1 MTLENE
7 LSRISCI
14 SKSGIRV
21 QNLAHLLNKDMLV
34 LCYNEIDG
42 KKATGIDDVTKLE
55 YGKELDQNLDKL
67 ISRLKGGTYFPRL
80 SKRVYIDK
88 PGTNKK
94 RPLGI
99 SCFEDKLVERA
110 INKILVAVYEPKF
123 LDYSYGFR
131 PFRCCHM
138 AINKLLSNIRGSTSY
153 VVEADIRSC
162 FDTIDHD
169 MLLFFLERDIADKRF
184 VEIIRRE
191 LKAGHFEGNLYIDD
205 LTGTVQG
212 SGASPTLANVYLHY
226 VLDTWFDDKRR
237 SSLLLPEQ
245 RFKGVA
251 GLVRYADDFVGT
263 FQYEE
268 DARMFYEELSARFA
282 EFGFTLAEEKT
293 RIIEFGRF
301 AQDNLN
307 KRRRL
312 GLTDKTQP
320 DTFDFLGF
328 TVYCAKARETGKFC
342 VKVKSNGKR
351 MQRKLNSIVA
361 WIKKY
366 RHSKLEVIM
375 RHLNSVLKGYFN
387 YYAVSGNSPS
397 VNTFRYKVI
406 RALFKWLNRRSQ
418 RKSYS
423 WKGFN
428 QMLEYYPIADAH
440 IRVDIYCYRR

>member
-1 MTLENE
+1 MTLEEE
-7 LSRISCI
+7 LSRIGCI
-14 SKSGIRV
+14 SKSGVRV
-21 QNLAHLLNKDMLV
+21 QNLAHLLNKETLKQCFHE
-34 LCYNEIDG
+34 LDG
-42 KKATGIDDVTKLE
+42 SKAVGINKVTKAE
-55 YGKELDQNLDKL
+55 YAKELDKNLDKL
-67 ISRLKGGTYFPRL
+67 VSRLKGGTYFPRP

-94 RPLGI
+94 RPLGM
-99 SCFEDKLVERA
+99 SCFEDKLIERA

-131 PFRCCHM
+131 PNRNCHM
-138 AINKLLSNIRGSTSY
+138 AISRLLSNIRGRTSF

-169 MLLFFLERDIADKRF
+169 KLISFLERDIADRRF
-184 VEIIRRE
+184 IEIIRRE
-191 LKAGHFEGNLYIDD
+191 LKAGHLEGNIYVDD

-226 VLDTWFDDKRR
+226 VLDTWFDDMRR
-237 SSLLLPEQ
+237 RLGPEQ
-245 RFKGVA
+245 RFRGVA

-268 DARMFYEELSARFA
+268 DALKFYKELEVRFA

-293 RIIEFGRF
+293 RVIEFGRF
-301 AQDNLN
+301 AQANLDE
-307 KRRRL
+307 RRRL

-328 TVYCAKARETGKFC
+328 TFYCAKARETGRFC
-342 VKVKSNGKR
+342 VKVKSIGKR
-351 MQRKLNSIVA
+351 MQRKLNQIVA
-361 WIKKY
+361 WIKKN
-366 RHSKLEVIM
+366 RHSKLEVIWQ
-375 RHLNSVLKGYFN
+375 HLNRVLKGYFN

-397 VNTFRYKVI
+397 VSIFRYKII

-418 RKSYS
+418 RKSYN

-428 QMLEYYPIADAH
+428 QMLESYPIADAH
-440 IRVDIYCYRR
+440 IRVDIYNYRR